1 MRRHARRA
9 HYVRP
14 NETTRIPRRH
24 IVFDTEARRT
34 ADPHG
39 EVQVWRCAAATFIA
53 TEGRREPETRHGW
66 YENPRTL
73 WEDVSE
79 HARPR
84 KRTVCWA
91 HNLAYDLRLAAAFT
105 HLPALGWE
113 LIDVNVAQH
122 GCWVKW
128 RRDTAT
134 LVMIDSTAV
143 WPCPLE
149 DLGKDLGIPKVD
161 LPADDATD
169 EEWQVRCE
177 RDVAILT
184 AAVRDY
190 LDWIETD
197 DLGNWQMTGAGQ
209 AWATWRHKF
218 YTHRVLVHDDNDALA
233 AERRAMWTGRAEV
246 WRWGPAPPGG
256 VYEYDL
262 STAYAR
268 LARDF
273 DVPVRLVTSVG
284 ACTTERFDKLTR
296 HYAVLADVTV
306 TAPCPTVPC
315 YVDGRIVWPT
325 GTFTTTLWDCE
336 VELARNYGAT
346 VEVHRAWTYL
356 KAPALREWAT
366 WVLSELDPHTAT
378 LTPIRRRVVKH
389 WSRALIGRFAMRY
402 RRWEPW
408 GTAPDDAL
416 ALLEGTDLRT
426 REGYQLMRAGR
437 QILARTGMEEGEGS
451 VPAITGYI
459 MALARCRLW
468 NLMAYLGER
477 NVLYV
482 DTDSVMV
489 TADQRERVEAFSRTF
504 PEWGLRVKRS
514 WPSATFY
521 APRQIV
527 LGAKPRVAGIPRSA
541 THTGL
546 GTFAGEVWQSLEGAM
561 RHGQGEQVVIRNRK
575 WHLRGTDSRR
585 LHLLG
590 GLTAARVVA
599 PLEGANIE
607 LDGVE
612 HGLGAGAAVG

>member
-1 MRRHARRA
+1 MRRHARKA

-24 IVFDTEARRT
+24 IIFDTEARRSVT
-34 ADPHG
+34 EDG
-39 EVQVWRCAAATFIA
+39 EVQTWRCAAATFLA
-53 TEGRREPETRHGW
+53 AEGRREPETRHGW
-66 YENPRTL
+66 YDDPLAL
-73 WEDVSE
+73 WEDVSG

-113 LIDVNVAQH
+113 LVDVNVAQH

-134 LVMIDSTAV
+134 LVMIDSTSV
-143 WPCPLE
+143 WPCSLDDIAH
-149 DLGKDLGIPKVD
+149 DLGLAKTA
-161 LPADDATD
+161 LPDDDAPD
-169 EEWQVRCE
+169 ADWRARCE
-177 RDVAILT
+177 TDVVILT

-190 LDWIETD
+190 LAWIETD

-218 YTHRVLVHDDNDALA
+218 YTHRVLVHDDDDALA

-246 WRWGPAPPGG
+246 WRWGEAPPGG

-262 STAYAR
+262 SAAYAR

-273 DVPVRLVTSVG
+273 EVPVRLVASVG
-284 ACTTERFDKLTR
+284 ACSEDRWEKLTR

-306 TAPCPTVPC
+306 TTDVPSVPA
-315 YVDGRIVWPT
+315 YLDGKIVWPV

-336 VELARNYGAT
+336 VRQARDYGGT
-346 VEVHRAWTYL
+346 VEVRRAWTYL
-356 KAPALREWAT
+356 KAPALREWAG
-366 WVLSELDPHTAT
+366 WVLSELDPTTAT
-378 LTPIRRRVVKH
+378 LTPLRRRVVKH

-416 ALLEGTDLRT
+416 ALLDGTDLRT
-426 REGYQLMRAGR
+426 NEGYQLMRAGR

-468 NLMAYLGER
+468 HLMAYLGEA

-482 DTDSVMV
+482 DTDSVMIA
-489 TADQRERVEAFSRTF
+489 ADQRPRVEQFVRANE
-504 PEWGLRVKRS
+504 PWGLRLKRA

-527 LGAKPRVAGIPRSA
+527 LGRKPRVAGIPRTA
-541 THTGL
+541 AHTGP
-546 GTFAGEVWQSLEGAM
+546 GTFTGEVWQSLEGAM
-561 RHGQGEQVVIRNRK
+561 RRGNGEQVVIRNRL
-575 WHLRGTDSRR
+575 WRLRGTDSRR
-585 LHLLG
+585 LHLAG
-590 GLTAARVVA
+590 GLTAARVVTT
-599 PLEGANIE
+599 LDGANVE
-607 LDGVE
+607 SDRFEGGV
-612 HGLGAGAAVG
+612 GRVAAIG